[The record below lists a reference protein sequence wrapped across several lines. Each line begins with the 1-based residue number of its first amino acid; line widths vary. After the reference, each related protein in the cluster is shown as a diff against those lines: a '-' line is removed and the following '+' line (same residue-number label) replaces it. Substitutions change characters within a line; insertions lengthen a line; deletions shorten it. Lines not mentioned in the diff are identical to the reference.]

1 MEITSQNKNITQY
14 GIFGMNKDL
23 LVGVSYC
30 KYSYLIKNKKDILD
44 FINKRK
50 QFLIKEIEQLNS
62 FSKELE

>member
-1 MEITSQNKNITQY
+1 MEITSPNKNITQY

-23 LVGVSYC
+23 LVGISYC
-30 KYSYLIKNKKDILD
+30 NYSYSIKNKKDILD